1 MEKSKSVISW
11 GQLFLIFGTVCLFLF
26 VLISSV
32 KFDKKEE
39 VVILENYEINSG
51 TITAYTGDETI
62 VYIPKSYSLGPTTNI
77 TGSITFNYEYE
88 AFEFL
93 NEYYSSGTTGYYD
106 FYSQIYSQTYP
117 WVYNYSIDKPSY
129 IQGNDFQ
136 IKSIGDS
143 AFKNNKKIEKIVLSE
158 NIESIGN
165 FAFENC
171 TNLTEIQFNDK
182 IKSIGDTSF
191 GRTGI
196 KEIVI
201 PNSIERIYPYAFFDC
216 NKLETVILGKNVKD
230 IYLGTFNDCNNLKTV
245 TILSNYEIKA
255 TSTSYYQTFSRCSSL
270 QTIYVKAEHLSYY
283 QNNSPWNLYK
293 EKYQILN

>member
-1 MEKSKSVISW
+1 MNCFMCKGELIEKKVNYMVDLEKTTIIIIK
-11 GQLFLIFGTVCLFLF
+11 GVPAKVCTQCGEQYF
-26 VLISSV
+26 
-32 KFDKKEE
+32 E
-39 VVILENYEINSG
+39 
-51 TITAYTGDETI
+51 DET
-62 VYIPKSYSLGPTTNI
+62 
-77 TGSITFNYEYE
+77 
-88 AFEFL
+88 
-93 NEYYSSGTTGYYD
+93 
-106 FYSQIYSQTYP
+106 
-117 WVYNYSIDKPSY
+117 
-129 IQGNDFQ
+129 
-136 IKSIGDS
+136 
-143 AFKNNKKIEKIVLSE
+143 SE

-270 QTIYVKAEHLSYY
+270 QTIYVKAEHFSYY